1 MQTPTISMERSPK
14 DEGRAMRQSAG
25 ELAFETRGKGL
36 VEITADIAA
45 WLEETAIEAGLL
57 TLHCRHTSASILITE
72 NASPAVWRDLT
83 RWLDRIAPEGD
94 LYDHDAEGA
103 DDMPAHL
110 KAALTGV
117 NLSIPV
123 AGGKMQ
129 LGTWQ
134 GVFLAEHR
142 RAPHRRTI
150 ALHVIG
156 E

>member
-1 MQTPTISMERSPK
+1 
-14 DEGRAMRQSAG
+14 MRQSLTTLEFRTDG
-25 ELAFETRGKGL
+25 RGL
-36 VEITADIAA
+36 TEITREVAA
-45 WLEETAIEAGLL
+45 WLEETAIETGLL

-94 LYDHDAEGA
+94 LYDHDAEGP

-123 AGGKMQ
+123 MGGKMQ

-134 GVFLAEHR
+134 GLFLAEHR